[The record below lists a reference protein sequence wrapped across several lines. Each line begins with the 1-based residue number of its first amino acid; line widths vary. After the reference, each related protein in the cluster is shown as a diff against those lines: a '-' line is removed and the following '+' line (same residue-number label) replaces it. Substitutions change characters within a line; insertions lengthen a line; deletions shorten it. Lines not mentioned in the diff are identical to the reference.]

1 MTLPTEEVTKILR
14 VEKKHKSNS
23 ANYEIQIPLYIVL

>member
-14 VEKKHKSNS
+14 VEKKNIK
-23 ANYEIQIPLYIVL
+23 ATQQIMKFKFHYT